1 MSELDDLTVFEER
14 LQGELA
20 RVPAPDGFADR
31 VMTRVAAQGHAQEPK
46 RGKVLAFRGGVIARG
61 RIWMTVAAALLIAVA
76 TGAGVRIERHLA
88 QQAAAEQQER
98 VKAELAQQQFALAM
112 QVTSRTLVEV
122 QERIARAGTKPV
134 RD

>member
-31 VMTRVAAQGHAQEPK
+31 VMARVAAQRHAQEPK

-61 RIWMTVAAALLIAVA
+61 RIWMTVCSGVA
-76 TGAGVRIERHLA
+76 DRGGDGGGSA
-88 QQAAAEQQER
+88 
-98 VKAELAQQQFALAM
+98 
-112 QVTSRTLVEV
+112 
-122 QERIARAGTKPV
+122 
-134 RD
+134 D